1 MKNIIKL
8 TTCIVLAVI
17 AIVASIINVNAA
29 ANSIDIGAARP
40 VYKKFIGNREFAYKV
55 TTDGRYVYCVEE
67 SKARV
72 NNVKANL
79 VSNSNKTDGGILYIL
94 KNGFPEKSIT
104 GDNDKDYYI
113 TQTAIW
119 WYLDS
124 TQGTSNLGNGFKVT
138 DSDPYDMRKLVKNLV
153 NEGIA
158 HRYDKVDES
167 QPTLALTSGSS
178 NSMTVEN
185 NYYVSNSIKATNV
198 SGITEYTVTIDNP
211 LKDTIIVRSNGQEFN
226 YNGAFKVG
234 VNESFKIKILASS
247 ITKATAIQLTAKAN
261 GNTIYK
267 AYEYAP
273 TNTKMQNVVILE
285 KTPTSVSTSI
295 QLTIPITKLAIK
307 KIDENTNK
315 PLAGAVLVLKNA
327 NGNEIARWTSTVN
340 EHIIENIAPGT
351 YTVEEVQAPVGY
363 RLNKTP
369 ATVKITTNQKVY
381 LVIMKN
387 APKNV
392 VININK
398 LDNETKK
405 TLAGAVLVIKNSSGK
420 IIERF
425 VTDEKAHVITDIPYG
440 TYTVEE
446 ESAPSGYIKSNEKIT
461 FTVDDDHQS
470 HQITITNTKETKV
483 PDTGT
488 ESIIFALI
496 GMIILGIGLDFILKN
511 AKA

>member
-1 MKNIIKL
+1 MKKITKLATGLLLAII
-8 TTCIVLAVI
+8 AV
-17 AIVASIINVNAA
+17 VASITNVNAA

-67 SKARV
+67 AKARV

-79 VSNSNKTDGGILYIL
+79 VSNSNKTDGGIVYIL

-138 DSDPYDMRKLVKNLV
+138 DPDPYDMRKLVKNLV

-158 HRYDKVDES
+158 HRYDKQDETK
-167 QPTLALTSGSS
+167 PTLSLSGDDNLTL
-178 NSMTVEN
+178 EN
-185 NYYVSNSIKATNV
+185 NYYVSKDIKAT
-198 SGITEYTVTIDNP
+198 STGIINYTVTIDNP
-211 LKDTIIVRSNGQEFN
+211 VKDITIIPSNGQEFS
-226 YNGAFKVG
+226 YYKSFTLGA
-234 VNESFKIKILASS
+234 NDTFKIKVPSTS
-247 ITKATAIQLTAKAN
+247 IKAGTTLNITATAN

-273 TNTKMQNVVILE
+273 TNTKMQNVVLLE
-285 KTPTSVSTSI
+285 KTETSVKATTKVSM
-295 QLTIPITKLAIK
+295 LTTKLTIK
-307 KIDENTNK
+307 KIDADTNK
-315 PLAGAVLVLKNA
+315 PLAGALLVLKDSK
-327 NGNEIARWTSTVN
+327 GNEVTRWTSTIN
-340 EHIIENIAPGT
+340 EHVIENIAPGT
-351 YTVEEVQAPVGY
+351 YTVEELAAPEGY
-363 RLNKTP
+363 RLNKKP
-369 ATVKITTNQKVY
+369 ATVKIVDNQKVY
-381 LVIMKN
+381 SVIMQNSAKN
-387 APKNV
+387 I

-398 LDNETKK
+398 IDKETKK
-405 TLAGAVLVIKNSSGK
+405 TLAGAVLVIKKSTGE
-420 IIERF
+420 IVERF
-425 VTDEKAHVITDIPYG
+425 VTDENAHVITDIPYG

-446 ESAPSGYIKSNEKIT
+446 ESAPTGYIKSNEKIT
-461 FTVDDDHQS
+461 FTVDDNHQS
-470 HQITITNTKETKV
+470 HQITITNTKETPV

-496 GMIILGIGLDFILKN
+496 GIIILGIGLDFILKN